1 MWVAEEEGK
10 EKLKE
15 EQDWNRDYDLLS
27 RDWNMEVE
35 SGSRLWTLEMGKESV
50 GHKEI

>member
-1 MWVAEEEGK
+1 MAEEEGK

-15 EQDWNRDYDLLS
+15 EQNWNRDQDLLN

-35 SGSRLWTLEMGKESV
+35 SGSRLLALEVGKGIV